1 MRFQV
6 ARVQVQVTETA
17 AKMLK
22 QAAEQQG
29 KQGFGLRVDVF
40 PGGCAGFMYELSF
53 QQAASNG
60 ESTIDAGGVKLF
72 LDPANE
78 PILDGITIDYIDS
91 LMGGGFNIKNPNAQS
106 SCGCGKSFS

>member
-1 MRFQV
+1 M
-6 ARVQVQVTETA
+6 QVQVTETA

-29 KQGFGLRVDVF
+29 KAGYGLKVDVF

-53 QQAASNG
+53 QKDATNG
-60 ESTIDAGGVKLF
+60 ESTVEAAGVKLY

-78 PILDGITIDYIDS
+78 PILDGIVIDYIDS
-91 LMGGGFNIKNPNAQS
+91 LMGGGFNIKNPNATS
-106 SCGCGKSFS
+106 SCGCGKSFG

>member
-1 MRFQV
+1 M
-6 ARVQVQVTETA
+6 QVQITDTA

-29 KQGFGLRVDVF
+29 KHGYGLRVDVY

-53 QQAASNG
+53 QKEITGG
-60 ESTIDAGGVKLF
+60 ETVIEAGGVKLF
-72 LDPANE
+72 FDPANQ
-78 PILDGITIDYIDS
+78 PILEGITIDYIDS

-106 SCGCGKSFS
+106 SCGCGKSFG

>member
-1 MRFQV
+1 M
-6 ARVQVQVTETA
+6 QVQVSEVA

-29 KQGFGLRVDVF
+29 KTGFGLRVDVY

-53 QQAASNG
+53 QEAAGSGEKVVEVNG
-60 ESTIDAGGVKLF
+60 IKVLM
-72 LDPANE
+72 DPANE

-91 LMGGGFNIKNPNAQS
+91 MMGGGFNIKNPNATS
-106 SCGCGKSFS
+106 SCGCGKSFG

>member
-1 MRFQV
+1 MQI
-6 ARVQVQVTETA
+6 QVTDIA

-29 KQGFGLRVDVF
+29 KADHGLRVDVF

-53 QQAASNG
+53 QKETANG
-60 ESTIDAGGVKLF
+60 EKAVEVNGIRVL

-91 LMGGGFNIKNPNAQS
+91 LMGGGFNIKNPNATS
-106 SCGCGKSFS
+106 SCGCGKSFG

>member
-1 MRFQV
+1 M
-6 ARVQVQVTETA
+6 QVQVTELA

-29 KQGFGLRVDVF
+29 KADHGLRVDVY

-53 QQAASNG
+53 QKETNG
-60 ESTIDAGGVKLF
+60 EKVVEVNGVKLYI
-72 LDPANE
+72 DPANE
-78 PILDGITIDYIDS
+78 PILDGVTIDYIDS

-106 SCGCGKSFS
+106 SCGCGKSFA

>member
-1 MRFQV
+1 M
-6 ARVQVQVTETA
+6 QVQVTEVA

-29 KQGFGLRVDVF
+29 KTGYGLKVDVY

-53 QQAASNG
+53 QKDPTTGDLAV
-60 ESTIDAGGVKLF
+60 EIDGVKLF

-78 PILDGITIDYIDS
+78 PVLNGITIDYIDS
-91 LMGGGFNIKNPNAQS
+91 MMGGGFNIKNPNATS
-106 SCGCGKSFS
+106 SCGCGKSFG

>member
-1 MRFQV
+1 MPLS
-6 ARVQVQVTETA
+6 AMQVQITETA

-29 KQGFGLRVDVF
+29 KADHGLRVDVF

-53 QQAASNG
+53 QKDAGNG
-60 ESTIDAGGVKLF
+60 ESMVEVNGVKLY

-91 LMGGGFNIKNPNAQS
+91 LMGGGFNIKNPNATS
-106 SCGCGKSFS
+106 SCGCGKSFG